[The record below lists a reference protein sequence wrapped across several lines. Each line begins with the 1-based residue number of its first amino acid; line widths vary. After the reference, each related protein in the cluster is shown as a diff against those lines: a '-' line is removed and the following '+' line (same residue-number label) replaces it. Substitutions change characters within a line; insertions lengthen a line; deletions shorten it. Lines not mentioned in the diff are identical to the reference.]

1 MAKIDDVMQEF
12 LSNVDEVL
20 MSMIVNL
27 DDAIPITGHTTD
39 ESIDVTVPL
48 AFLTEVARKAMSA
61 TENAGL
67 GVCEDVLLTTSEYFI
82 IIRIIPNSNYV
93 HIVVLTRKGNWGVTK
108 ILMGKFAPKFRE
120 ALP

>member
-12 LSNVDEVL
+12 LNNVDEVL

-67 GVCEDVLLTTSEYFI
+67 GACEDVLLTTSDYFI
-82 IIRIIPNSNYV
+82 IVRIIPNSNYV

>member
-12 LSNVDEVL
+12 LNNVDEVL
-20 MSMIVNL
+20 MSMIVNM

-39 ESIDVTVPL
+39 ESIDVSIPL

-61 TENAGL
+61 TENASL
-67 GVCEDVLLTTSEYFI
+67 GNCEDILLTTNEYFI
-82 IIRIIPNSNYV
+82 IVRIIENSNYA

-108 ILMGKFAPKFRE
+108 IIMGKFSSKFKE

>member
-67 GVCEDVLLTTSEYFI
+67 GACEDVLLTTSDYFI
-82 IIRIIPNSNYV
+82 IVRIIPNSNYV

-108 ILMGKFAPKFRE
+108 ILMAKFAPKFRE

>member
-48 AFLTEVARKAMSA
+48 AYLTEVARKAMTA
-61 TENAGL
+61 TESAGL
-67 GVCEDVLLTTSEYFI
+67 GTCEDVLLTTSEYFI
-82 IIRIIPNSNYV
+82 IIRIIPDSNYV

-108 ILMGKFAPKFRE
+108 ILMGKFAPKFKE

>member
-12 LSNVDEVL
+12 LNNVDEVL

-61 TENAGL
+61 FYCKICLIVHSVQLIST
-67 GVCEDVLLTTSEYFI
+67 VLLWK
-82 IIRIIPNSNYV
+82 
-93 HIVVLTRKGNWGVTK
+93 IVFQNHGCAIEPEGFSKLIFNV
-108 ILMGKFAPKFRE
+108 F
-120 ALP
+120 

>member
-67 GVCEDVLLTTSEYFI
+67 GACEDVLLTTSDHFI

>member
-12 LSNVDEVL
+12 LNNVDEVL

-67 GVCEDVLLTTSEYFI
+67 GACEDVLFTTSDHFI

-108 ILMGKFAPKFRE
+108 ILMQKFAPKLRE

>member
-12 LSNVDEVL
+12 LGNVEEVL

-39 ESIDVTVPL
+39 ESIDVTIPL
-48 AFLTEVARKAMSA
+48 AYLTEVARKAISA
-61 TENAGL
+61 TESAGL
-67 GVCEDVLLTTSEYFI
+67 GECEDVLLTTNEYFI
-82 IIRIIPNSNYV
+82 IVRMIPNSNYV

-108 ILMGKFAPKFRE
+108 ILMGKFAQKFRE

>member
-12 LSNVDEVL
+12 LSSVDEVL

-39 ESIDVTVPL
+39 ESIDVSIPL
-48 AFLTEVARKAMSA
+48 AYLTEVARKAMSA
-61 TENAGL
+61 TENANL
-67 GVCEDVLLTTSEYFI
+67 GVCEDILLTTNEHFI
-82 IIRIIPNSNYV
+82 IVRIIPNSDYV

-108 ILMGKFAPKFRE
+108 ITMGKFAQKFRE

>member
-12 LSNVDEVL
+12 LGNVDEVL
-20 MSMIVNL
+20 MSMIVNM

-61 TENAGL
+61 TDSSGL
-67 GVCEDVLLTTSEYFI
+67 GSCEDVLLTTNEYFI
-82 IIRIIPNSNYV
+82 IIRIIPNSNYA

-108 ILMGKFAPKFRE
+108 ILMGKFATKFRE